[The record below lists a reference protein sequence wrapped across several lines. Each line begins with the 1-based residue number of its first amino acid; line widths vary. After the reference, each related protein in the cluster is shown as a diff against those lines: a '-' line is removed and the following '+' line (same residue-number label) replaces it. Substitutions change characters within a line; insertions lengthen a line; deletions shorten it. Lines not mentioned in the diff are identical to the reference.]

1 MFRPDGFPHFP
12 PASRNPPPYARF
24 FTNDCLN
31 PSGGLR
37 HGLPSTHT
45 TQSQAAVARATA
57 GKVLASRC
65 ARQGQSTCRGMITPP
80 MKCIISTTWYL
91 YRAAGSSSSSNC
103 VRGYQPRPSRPGS
116 P

>member
-65 ARQGQSTCRGMITPP
+65 ARHAQRLQGRG
-80 MKCIISTTWYL
+80 
-91 YRAAGSSSSSNC
+91 GSERSI
-103 VRGYQPRPSRPGS
+103 VGRGTATSRTYQLDF
-116 P
+116 